1 MTQYALPDADDTD
14 GSWTDKDG
22 GTVLYT
28 SIDDAVGSA
37 DDVTT
42 YIKVEDF
49 SSNEVCI
56 VRLGDVSAPGS
67 SGTYIKFKALTT
79 DNSSMGGEPRLQLE
93 LLQGDIVKAT
103 TPTTIIS
110 TSSWTAYSH
119 QIADVSGIS
128 DWTALKMR
136 ITMVSQGTGM
146 SDYMQVTQVYLETQD
161 AAAAA
166 TNNSQ
171 SFSLVAVGA
180 MGTSFSLVG
189 DDESPANVRI

>member
-1 MTQYALPDADDTD
+1 
-14 GSWTDKDG
+14 
-22 GTVLYT
+22 
-28 SIDDAVGSA
+28 
-37 DDVTT
+37 
-42 YIKVEDF
+42 
-49 SSNEVCI
+49 
-56 VRLGDVSAPGS
+56 
-67 SGTYIKFKALTT
+67 
-79 DNSSMGGEPRLQLE
+79 

-171 SFSLVAVGA
+171 SFSLVADGA